1 MAAMTR
7 DDLADGLEAL
17 EYWRAR
23 RRGLSRL
30 RVGARRE
37 CDRMIDAWERRV
49 RAALLRGEL
58 PPGGLALQ
66 AGLLAV
72 RARAGLV
79 ARRWRRRAAVGAA
92 AVGAAAVCAVVVL
105 GALARAVT

>member
-1 MAAMTR
+1 MGAMTR

-17 EYWRAR
+17 AYWRER
-23 RRGLSRL
+23 RRGLGPL

-49 RAALLRGEL
+49 RAALVRGEV

-66 AGLLAV
+66 AGVLVV
-72 RARAGLV
+72 RARMGLV
-79 ARRWRRRAAVGAA
+79 ARRWRRRAALAAAAAGAA
-92 AVGAAAVCAVVVL
+92 AAGVVVVL
-105 GALARAVT
+105 DALARAVA

>member
-17 EYWRAR
+17 EYWRER
-23 RRGLSRL
+23 RRALSRL

-37 CDRMIDAWERRV
+37 CDRMIDAWERRM
-49 RAALLRGEL
+49 RAALLRGEV

-66 AGLLAV
+66 AGLLVV
-72 RARAGLV
+72 RARVGLV
-79 ARRWRRRAAVGAA
+79 ARRWRRRAAVAVAAVGVA
-92 AVGAAAVCAVVVL
+92 AVGAVVVL
-105 GALARAVT
+105 DALARAVT